1 MANTGSFP
9 IALDSAAA
17 RQPAITPA
25 VARFGDVR
33 TISAALITVFLLGSG
48 AAAAG
53 IQYESEGYGALTFVG
68 GALIGLGGL
77 VPAWLLFRS
86 PGSARRGR

>member
-17 RQPAITPA
+17 PRPALAP
-25 VARFGDVR
+25 VAERFGDVR

-53 IQYESEGYGALTFVG
+53 IQYEAEGYGALTFVG
-68 GALIGLGGL
+68 GALIGMAGL

-86 PGSARRGR
+86 PGPGQRSR